1 MRSAPRLTSR
11 CPSAMRPSARSS
23 APRSEHRSR
32 TSTRSRFARRRR
44 SVADEAGAEQS
55 PGGPTEDELLEAL
68 DRVGVADVIVQALAA
83 SASIGF
89 RRVSPDARDLPQ
101 ARLAIES
108 IRALEPVLRD
118 CGVEDALVRDLEQA
132 RVNLQL
138 AYAKAVSEAGSDAS
152 E

>member
-1 MRSAPRLTSR
+1 
-11 CPSAMRPSARSS
+11 
-23 APRSEHRSR
+23 
-32 TSTRSRFARRRR
+32 
-44 SVADEAGAEQS
+44 VAEEPGAEQS
-55 PGGPTEDELLEAL
+55 QAGPSEDELLQAL

-89 RRVSPDARDLPQ
+89 RRVSPEARDLPQ

-138 AYAKAVSEAGSDAS
+138 AYAKAVSEEGSPAPEAETQDRGQA
-152 E
+152 EA